1 MINALSIIFPLFNE
15 ENRLPKLF
23 KEIKKF
29 LIKNKLNIEFIFIDD
44 GSIDNSLILIK
55 KFKKENIKKI
65 DIKIIKYKKN
75 RGKGYALKQGVL
87 VANKKWILTMDID
100 LSVSLKQINS
110 WVKNRFIK
118 NGNNIF
124 FGSRLL
130 KKSNI
135 IAKKYRV
142 FTGNI
147 FNILLRLMINDK
159 FLNIKDTQCGFKLYK
174 KSLAKIIFKNIKE
187 NGYIHD
193 VEILILIRKKKFR
206 VYELPVNWIHKDG
219 SKINIIK
226 DSIKMLIDL
235 FHLKLRYKL

>member
-1 MINALSIIFPLFNE
+1 MINSLSIVLPLFNE
-15 ENRLPKLF
+15 EARLPYLF
-23 KEIKKF
+23 NSIKKF
-29 LIKNKLNIEFIFIDD
+29 SINTKYDLEFIFVDD
-44 GSIDNSLILIK
+44 GSVDRSLFLVK
-55 KFKKENIKKI
+55 NFKKENIKI
-65 DIKIIKYKKN
+65 INIKIINYKNNK
-75 RGKGYALKQGVL
+75 GKGYALKQGVL
-87 VANKKWILTMDID
+87 SSNKKWILTIDID
-100 LSVSLKQINS
+100 LSVSFEQLNY
-110 WVKNRFIK
+110 WIK
-118 NGNNIF
+118 NKYLKKDNNIF

-147 FNILLRLMINDK
+147 FNILLRLIINDK
-159 FLNIKDTQCGFKLYK
+159 FLNIKDTQCGFKLYE

-206 VYELPVNWIHKDG
+206 VYELPVDWTHKDG

>member
-15 ENRLPKLF
+15 ENRLPQLF

-29 LIKNKLNIEFIFIDD
+29 SIKNKFIIELIFVDD

-87 VANKKWILTMDID
+87 IANKKWILTMDID
-100 LSVSLKQINS
+100 LSVSLKQIDS

-147 FNILLRLMINDK
+147 FNILLRLIINDK
-159 FLNIKDTQCGFKLYK
+159 FLNIKDTQCGFKLYE

-206 VYELPVNWIHKDG
+206 VYELPVDWTHKDG

>member
-87 VANKKWILTMDID
+87 IANKKWILTMDID

-174 KSLAKIIFKNIKE
+174 KSLAKTIFKNIKE

-219 SKINIIK
+219 RKINIIK

>member
-1 MINALSIIFPLFNE
+1 MINTLSIVFPLFNE

-29 LIKNKLNIEFIFIDD
+29 SKKSKLTLEFIFVND

-65 DIKIIKYKKN
+65 NIKIIHYKKN
-75 RGKGYALKQGVL
+75 RGKGYALKKGVL
-87 VANKKWILTMDID
+87 VGNKDWILTMDVD
-100 LSVSLKQINS
+100 LSVSFRQIDF
-110 WVKNRFIK
+110 WIKKRFIK
-118 NGNNIF
+118 NGSNIF

-130 KKSNI
+130 AQSNI
-135 IAKKYRV
+135 RAKKYRV
-142 FTGNI
+142 FTGDI
-147 FNILLRLMINDK
+147 FNILLRLIINDK

-174 KSLAKIIFKNIKE
+174 KHLAKIIFKNIKE

-193 VEILILIRKKKFR
+193 VEVLIIIRKKKFT
-206 VYELPVNWIHKDG
+206 VYELPVNWTHKDG
-219 SKINIIK
+219 SKINIIQ
-226 DSIKMLIDL
+226 DSIKMLINI

>member
-87 VANKKWILTMDID
+87 IANKKWILTMDID